1 MSTTR
6 PTSSPASPSPQP
18 RLPQELLDLILD
30 FVTDTPTLKSC
41 ALAAHSLLYTAQK
54 HLFTRLTIFPAART
68 VGWRPWRT
76 PLNPTKLAELFA
88 ASPALATHVRELTLL
103 SDSGSGNPAWLNEG
117 PVPVSRTL
125 YVFTGLTTLVIESR
139 VTRLSWLQ
147 FPGPLKAALCAL
159 VALPSMT
166 SVTLRNIRFTSTTHL
181 VGLLSGGKALRH
193 LTLGLIMAAT
203 SPQAGEMQEVPP
215 QELLA
220 LESIALDAFSGT
232 LFTALA
238 NQIDPRAL
246 RHLDIKVRGP
256 PYEAL
261 AQNLVL
267 AHAENLHTLRV
278 ALGHEHTAQSAID
291 LRTLPRLHTLEL
303 AVELAYMYKPDDY
316 APLLWVSHILGRP
329 GRFDR
334 ESPSRLRTLVLDLFV
349 DDADLRGRLFR
360 DLGSLVPSL
369 TLWAARLSESHGGE
383 QGLFVVRL
391 DAELDFS
398 ISAPRLEADVR
409 DCFRGCFR
417 DASVAPGEGVR
428 VEVVLL
434 GLA

>member
-1 MSTTR
+1 MST
-6 PTSSPASPSPQP
+6 SSSASPQPEP

-30 FVTDTPTLKSC
+30 LVTDTPTLKSC
-41 ALAAHSLLYTAQK
+41 ALAARSLLYTAQK

-103 SDSGSGNPAWLNEG
+103 SDSGSGNPAWLGQG

-181 VGLLSGGKALRH
+181 MDLLSGGKALRH

-203 SPQAGEMQEVPP
+203 SPGPASGEMQEVPA

-220 LESIALDAFSGT
+220 LESITLDAFSGT

-246 RHLDIKVRGP
+246 RNLDIKVRGP

-278 ALGHEHTAQSAID
+278 ALGHEHTDASTID

-316 APLLWVSHILGRP
+316 APLRWVSHILGRLFQP
-329 GRFDR
+329 EHDS
-334 ESPSRLRTLVLDLFV
+334 ESPRLGLRTLVLDMFV
-349 DDADLRGRLFR
+349 DDADLRHGGRLFR
-360 DLGSLVPSL
+360 DLGTLVPCL
-369 TLWAARLSESHGGE
+369 RAWGAQLSESHGARE
-383 QGLFVVRL
+383 EGLLVVRL

-398 ISAPRLEADVR
+398 ISAPRLEGDVR
-409 DCFRGCFR
+409 DCLGDVTVWRW
-417 DASVAPGEGVR
+417 VR